1 LATGLLCLLL
11 LLVSSG
17 SPSTHRP
24 ALGSTPVGAGF
35 SNGTTGLNLISSADV
50 SADSLS
56 ITFHLKHAYVPFL
69 SYWVDGWFAPLP
81 AHHFSTMAPEAIL
94 QSLED
99 LSPRVTSGPFLMA
112 ESVPGDHYTL
122 VRNPRYYRASE
133 GLPYLDKVVF
143 RITDPDTRFKDLQ
156 ASSIDSAWFLDVGKV
171 PEYQRLKNYMLTA
184 ASSSAVFEALW
195 FNFHNTVLAS
205 HLEVRQAMAMAIDH
219 QALIEVARHGF
230 AMPLCTDHPS
240 AMHPGYVPVAPCPE
254 LNPAAA
260 NKLLDDSG
268 WVKGADGVRAKGGQ
282 RLEFEYSTTSNVPW
296 RIEDEAIQNARM
308 LKRSCSATS
317 RRSASSSTSRT
328 LPTPR
333 SLALSWLEGRRPH
346 PREPWRA
353 DLTSLS
359 GGGPLAMTP
368 TILSCS
374 RATRS
379 RPMDQTLPSTATL
392 LWMPS
397 TSRNW

>member
-1 LATGLLCLLL
+1 
-11 LLVSSG
+11 
-17 SPSTHRP
+17 
-24 ALGSTPVGAGF
+24 
-35 SNGTTGLNLISSADV
+35 
-50 SADSLS
+50 
-56 ITFHLKHAYVPFL
+56 
-69 SYWVDGWFAPLP
+69 
-81 AHHFSTMAPEAIL
+81 MAPEAIL

-296 RIEDEAIQNARM
+296 RIEDEAILQRNFKEIGIKLDIQNPPYTTFFGSFLAGG
-308 LKRSCSATS
+308 K
-317 RRSASSSTSRT
+317 ASP
-328 LPTPR
+328 PTGAVAGRFDIAEWGWTFGYDPDD
-333 SLALSWLEGRRPH
+333 SLL
-346 PREPWRA
+346 
-353 DLTSLS
+353 
-359 GGGPLAMTP
+359 
-368 TILSCS
+368 LSCNQVPPNGS
-374 RATRS
+374 NFTFYCNPALDALYQQELVTANAGPRQQIF
-379 RPMDQTLPSTATL
+379 DQIHQLYLEELPFIVLYSPVDIAMAHKGTHNYQISPFAGETVNI
-392 LWMPS
+392 WEWWC
-397 TSRNW
+397 NNGKC